1 MDAKPVLKKRRPA
14 WLLGLLG
21 VACGHGPAP
30 CPTPESIPVIVHAA
44 DQLNPDEGG
53 QALPTTIR
61 LYQLKDMGRLSSATL
76 EQMLEN
82 DRAFLGDDLLSS
94 KEITLYP
101 GEAVKPILDR
111 REGASFLAVVA
122 FFRHPQGAGWRA
134 TSRLPPPDPFQ
145 CHAQPGAKA
154 WLGFALVDNQIK
166 SK

>member
-1 MDAKPVLKKRRPA
+1 MDAKPVGKSTRPA

-30 CPTPESIPVIVHAA
+30 CPAPEFIPVIVRAG
-44 DQLNPDEGG
+44 DQLNSGEGG

-61 LYQLKDMGRLSSATL
+61 LYQLKDTGRLSSATL

-82 DRAFLGDDLLSS
+82 DRALLGDDLLSS
-94 KEITLYP
+94 QEITLYP

-111 REGASFLAVVA
+111 REGATFLAVVA
-122 FFRHPQGAGWRA
+122 FFRHPQGDGWRA

-145 CHAQPGAKA
+145 CHAQPGPKA
-154 WLGFALVDNQIK
+154 WLGFALVDSQIIAK
-166 SK
+166 